1 MTKEIKVF
9 LREFDKLNE
18 IEKIGLLYSIG
29 ATDEDMKFQTDD
41 PVDIVLLATNLFKTL
56 TERQRGNVIEIMEV
70 ANGTETTEE
79 PATDSRQ

>member
-29 ATDEDMKFQTDD
+29 ATDEDMRFQTND
-41 PVDIVLLATNLFKTL
+41 PVDIVLLATNLFKDL
-56 TERQRGNVIEIMEV
+56 SERQRSNVIEIMEV
-70 ANGTETTEE
+70 ANGTETTSK
-79 PATDSRQ
+79 PATDGGQ

>member
-1 MTKEIKVF
+1 MTKKIKVF

-41 PVDIVLLATNLFKTL
+41 PVDIVLLATNLFKSL
-56 TERQRGNVIEIMEV
+56 NERQRSNVIEIMEV
-70 ANGTETTEE
+70 ANGTKTTSE
-79 PATDSRQ
+79 PAADGGQ

>member
-1 MTKEIKVF
+1 MTQEIKVF
-9 LREFDKLNE
+9 LKEFDKLNE

-41 PVDIVLLATNLFKTL
+41 PVDIVLLATNLFKAL
-56 TERQRGNVIEIMEV
+56 TERQKGNVIEIMEV

-79 PATDSRQ
+79 PTTDSRQ

>member
-9 LREFDKLNE
+9 LKEFDKLNE

-41 PVDIVLLATNLFKTL
+41 PVDIVLLATNLFKSL
-56 TERQRGNVIEIMEV
+56 NERQRGNVIEIMEV
-70 ANGTETTEE
+70 ANGTKTTEE
-79 PATDSRQ
+79 PATDGGQ